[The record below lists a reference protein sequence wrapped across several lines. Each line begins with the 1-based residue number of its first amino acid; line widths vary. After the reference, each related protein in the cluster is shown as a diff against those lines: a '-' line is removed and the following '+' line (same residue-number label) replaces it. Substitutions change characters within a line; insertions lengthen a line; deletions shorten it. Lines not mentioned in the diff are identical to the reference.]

1 MGASYLE
8 IELSGRDH
16 SKEIDRLSEN
26 EQIDRMGARKQNF
39 DQNDSDYLSKR
50 ARNNEAVKRSREKAR
65 GKAKETTERV
75 NKLKAE
81 NEMLEDRI
89 KLLSKELTFLKDIF
103 LTHAGSSRGLCLDD
117 LDVKALLREDDDNEN
132 EDSNDKDDDDDS
144 SEMNQPNSTV
154 SDN

>member
-1 MGASYLE
+1 MGE
-8 IELSGRDH
+8 HSGRDRFE
-16 SKEIDRLSEN
+16 EIDLSED
-26 EQIDRMGARKQNF
+26 EQIDKMGARKQNF

-103 LTHAGSSRGLCLDD
+103 LTHAGSSHGLCLDD
-117 LDVKALLREDDDNEN
+117 LDVKALLREDDDDNDN
-132 EDSNDKDDDDDS
+132 EDSNDKDDDDEEDS

>member
-1 MGASYLE
+1 MGE
-8 IELSGRDH
+8 HSGRDRFE
-16 SKEIDRLSEN
+16 EIDLNDN
-26 EQIDRMGARKQNF
+26 EQNDRMGARKQNF

-103 LTHAGSSRGLCLDD
+103 LTHAGSSHGLCLDD
-117 LDVKALLREDDDNEN
+117 LDVKALLREDDDDNEN
-132 EDSNDKDDDDDS
+132 EDSNDKDDDDEDS